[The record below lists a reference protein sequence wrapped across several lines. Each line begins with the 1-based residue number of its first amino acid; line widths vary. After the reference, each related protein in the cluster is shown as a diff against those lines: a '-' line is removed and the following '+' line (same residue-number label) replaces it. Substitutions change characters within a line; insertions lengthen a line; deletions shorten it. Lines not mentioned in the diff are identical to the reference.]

1 MFFHPL
7 PPVVVGPGILILNT
21 IIAIVLT
28 HKVNYY
34 LCSGEAGW
42 FRKLG
47 LFEIFWFIGL
57 PLVLLAIPL
66 RLLGVRLFPVFV
78 NPDRV

>member
-7 PPVVVGPGILILNT
+7 PPAVVGLGILSLNT

-34 LCSGEAGW
+34 LYCGESGW
-42 FRKLG
+42 FRTVG
-47 LFEIFWFIGL
+47 LFEVFWFIGL

-66 RLLGVRLFPVFV
+66 RLIGIRLFPVFV
-78 NPDRV
+78 NPERV